1 MAVATVLDSDV
12 FRKTCGRFATGIAI
26 ATVTSLDGTP
36 YGITVNSF
44 TSVSA
49 VPPLVLDLHRLSEYG
64 SGSFPRKLLVLRER
78 PRGRSAGTYRSGSRS
93 AYRIDS
99 RGLEW
104 QHGASGVPVLDG
116 CLANMECSVVQT
128 IEAGDHAIFIA
139 EVIHVRCRE
148 GKPLLYFAKRLLR
161 SERLRQFVHSRGIF
175 YTKHRLDIVT
185 CCSIKVEKTRLVQAL
200 LLPTGIVKDTLRNEP
215 RQW

>member
-12 FRKTCGRFATGIAI
+12 FRKTCGRFATGIAV

-49 VPPLVLDLHRLSEYG
+49 VPPLVLICVD
-64 SGSFPRKLLVLRER
+64 
-78 PRGRSAGTYRSGSRS
+78 YRSTVLAHFRASSWYCVNVLADDQRDLS
-93 AYRIDS
+93 IRFSQRIPD
-99 RGLEW
+99 RFGGLEW

-116 CLANMECSVVQT
+116 CLANMECSVAQT
-128 IEAGDHAIFIA
+128 VEAGDHAIFIA

-148 GKPLLYFAKRLLR
+148 GKPLLYFASDYCGLR
-161 SERLRQFVHSRGIF
+161 
-175 YTKHRLDIVT
+175 D
-185 CCSIKVEKTRLVQAL
+185 
-200 LLPTGIVKDTLRNEP
+200 
-215 RQW
+215 

>member
-49 VPPLVLDLHRLSEYG
+49 VPDRFG
-64 SGSFPRKLLVLRER
+64 
-78 PRGRSAGTYRSGSRS
+78 
-93 AYRIDS
+93 
-99 RGLEW
+99 GLEW

-116 CLANMECSVVQT
+116 CLANMECSIVQT

-148 GKPLLYFAKRLLR
+148 GKPLLYFASDYCGLR
-161 SERLRQFVHSRGIF
+161 
-175 YTKHRLDIVT
+175 D
-185 CCSIKVEKTRLVQAL
+185 
-200 LLPTGIVKDTLRNEP
+200 
-215 RQW
+215 